1 MRHLLIIGLIP
12 SLGASICNAKE
23 KGDDDLRA
31 KAQNPVIP
39 VSVGGW
45 KLIADT
51 ALGGRGRIH

>member
-31 KAQNPVIP
+31 KARTRSSRCLWAAGN
-39 VSVGGW
+39 
-45 KLIADT
+45 
-51 ALGGRGRIH
+51 